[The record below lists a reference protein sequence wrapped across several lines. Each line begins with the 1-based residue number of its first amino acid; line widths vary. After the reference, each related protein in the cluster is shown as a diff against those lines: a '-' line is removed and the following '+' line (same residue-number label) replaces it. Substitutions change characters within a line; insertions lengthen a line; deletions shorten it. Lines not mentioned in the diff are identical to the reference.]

1 MFSSVCVTPPTSL
14 PRSLPL
20 LASVFYCN
28 YRVAALCGPKVF
40 GNRSIAHCSSLHPAA
55 LLAEINGHTLIS
67 EASSGRHHSTCNASP
82 TSLSLFPLSLTRCH
96 VGPCLWIVL
105 CLGHC
110 HLTLLC
116 PGANQHQWQMRRQW
130 HRRHRITSTRHSSAY
145 ENNNCGNRIC
155 CLRAHPSPLPFSPLY
170 LCPHSLA
177 LSSSLWLVGF
187 IAVLLVEN
195 KLITWTSSS
204 DEPHP

>member
-1 MFSSVCVTPPTSL
+1 MV
-14 PRSLPL
+14 
-20 LASVFYCN
+20 
-28 YRVAALCGPKVF
+28 PKCLGIV
-40 GNRSIAHCSSLHPAA
+40 RILIAPAA

-82 TSLSLFPLSLTRCH
+82 SPFPSLPPLPA
-96 VGPCLWIVL
+96 VGCLVSGIVL

-116 PGANQHQWQMRRQW
+116 PGANQHQWQMRRQL

-155 CLRAHPSPLPFSPLY
+155 CLRAHPSPLRPL
-170 LCPHSLA
+170 SLSLS

-204 DEPHP
+204 SSSDEPHP

>member
-1 MFSSVCVTPPTSL
+1 MFSSVCVTPPLFPTAPSL
-14 PRSLPL
+14 TP

-155 CLRAHPSPLPFSPLY
+155 CLCAHPSPLPFPL
-170 LCPHSLA
+170 SLPTLLGTVQFA
-177 LSSSLWLVGF
+177 LARWLHCRF
-187 IAVLLVEN
+187 IG
-195 KLITWTSSS
+195 
-204 DEPHP
+204 